1 MSANLKAKE
10 TWISEEEYLAGELIS
25 DIRHEY
31 MDGAVYAMAGAS
43 RNHEKIAGN
52 VYRHFG
58 NHLQNKPCI
67 PYASNLKIKVG
78 NQFFYPD
85 AMVICDEQTANDYY
99 TEAPTLIVEVLSKSS
114 RRMDET
120 TKRNAY
126 QSLPSLQ
133 EYVLIEQDFVDVE
146 VCRKSAGWVS
156 QHYFWGDTVCFE
168 AIGLTLTVAEIY
180 ERVDNDEVRG
190 LG

>member
-1 MSANLKAKE
+1 MPMNGA
-10 TWISEEEYLAGELIS
+10 WISEEEYLAAELIS

-31 MDGAVYAMAGAS
+31 MDGAIYAMAEAS
-43 RNHEKIAGN
+43 RNHEKIVGTL
-52 VYRHFG
+52 YCQLR
-58 NHLQNKPCI
+58 NHLHATASETF
-67 PYASNLKIKVG
+67 ASNLKIKIG
-78 NQFFYPD
+78 NKFFYPD
-85 AMVICDEQTANDYY
+85 AMVVCDEQTANDYY

-156 QHYFWGDTVCFE
+156 QHYFWGDTVDFE

-190 LG
+190 LLAAE